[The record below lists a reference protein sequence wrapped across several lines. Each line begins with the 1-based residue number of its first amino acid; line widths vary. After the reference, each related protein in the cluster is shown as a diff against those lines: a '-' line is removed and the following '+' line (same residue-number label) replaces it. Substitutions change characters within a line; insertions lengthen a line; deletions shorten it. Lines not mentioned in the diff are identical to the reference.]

1 MTERANGADGV
12 MLREVREGLSKSP
25 KELSPKFFYDE
36 RGSELFERITAL
48 PEYYLSRSER
58 ELLSRWMPEWIAE
71 VRPRTLIELGA
82 GSAAKTRTIL
92 DAMTNTGAAERYLPL
107 DVSAK
112 FLASATADLRR
123 DYPALE
129 VQPVVADITADL
141 ALPPGLPRPALF
153 AFLGSTIGNFA
164 SEPAVALLARARA
177 ALQPED
183 RFLMG
188 VDLKKDASVLEAA
201 YNDAEGVTAE
211 FNLNMLRVLN
221 QRLGAN
227 FDLAAWRHRAFYN
240 PERGCIEMHLV
251 PDHAQA
257 VEIPGAGSIK
267 VDGGE
272 SIRTELSCKY
282 DREGIARMFASAG
295 MRITR
300 WETDSRGWY
309 AILLGAAA

>member
-1 MTERANGADGV
+1 MTEPANGADGA

-92 DAMTNTGAAERYLPL
+92 DAMTQTGSAERYVPL

-141 ALPPGLPRPALF
+141 ALPAGLPRPALF

-164 SEPAVALLARARA
+164 REQAVALLARARA
-177 ALQPED
+177 AMQPDD

-201 YNDAEGVTAE
+201 YNDAEGVTAD

-221 QRLGAN
+221 QRLGAT

-240 PERGCIEMHLV
+240 AECGCIEMHLV
-251 PDHAQA
+251 PDQPQT
-257 VEIPGAGSIK
+257 VEIPGAGSFE
-267 VDGGE
+267 VAGGE
-272 SIRTELSCKY
+272 SIRTELSCKH
-282 DREGIARMFASAG
+282 DREGVARMLASAG

-309 AILLGAAA
+309 AILLGAPA